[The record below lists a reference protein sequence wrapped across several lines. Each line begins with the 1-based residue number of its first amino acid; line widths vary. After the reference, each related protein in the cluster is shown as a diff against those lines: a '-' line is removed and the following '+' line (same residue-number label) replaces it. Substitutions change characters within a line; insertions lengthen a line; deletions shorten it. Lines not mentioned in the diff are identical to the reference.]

1 VSNPTLT
8 DLEGVLRRILA
19 RLPADGEELRPA
31 LEEALRLALIQ
42 AADDIWIG
50 ANQISE
56 HIGFSERQIY
66 WMCEQGQV
74 PAFKL
79 AGKWCMRPSTYR
91 AFLGTLEG
99 SFLARRAG
107 GGNDT

>member
-50 ANQISE
+50 ENQISE

-74 PAFKL
+74 PHLSWL
-79 AGKWCMRPSTYR
+79 ANGAC
-91 AFLGTLEG
+91 
-99 SFLARRAG
+99 ARQHTGPFWEPLRE
-107 GGNDT
+107 TS